1 MPQLSEKLNPRSQS
15 NAMPYSTSTTSSGE
29 FNAQSQPAWMNQSE
43 ADDWLHDPRD
53 AKVHGSWLSNGF
65 PLRAILNVGLLA
77 LIAVSLL
84 ALFAGEF

>member
-1 MPQLSEKLNPRSQS
+1 
-15 NAMPYSTSTTSSGE
+15 
-29 FNAQSQPAWMNQSE
+29 MNQSE